1 MADIESDFAQALRGD
16 LGAGVRLDPKHQG
29 KVGGPEL
36 PPKPD
41 NYPEAKVTC
50 AFPKECN
57 AICRY
62 IQTSFF
68 LNHHPMVRVA
78 SYPQTSNTPYLIN
91 LEFNQFESFIYH
103 HTPWCEWRLLES

>member
-50 AFPKECN
+50 ASPKDCN

-68 LNHHPMVRVA
+68 LI
-78 SYPQTSNTPYLIN
+78 T
-91 LEFNQFESFIYH
+91 
-103 HTPWCEWRLLES
+103 TPW